1 MLTLPFDQI
10 VHIQASL
17 AFANLAASKEKRP
30 RTRRGAGRRTSQST
44 IDNTTPRRVP
54 IGTPSRPAP
63 NTPFSHIQ
71 IVPKASPEHSI
82 IQETSPQPMFRK
94 PSLTHDAEAVI
105 ASSNV
110 LETGRSTDSLANNTQ
125 GTTFAATARAAE
137 LRAARA
143 RKQLKENENQSK
155 PGTSA
160 VPHEVMTFTKSRS
173 KGGKT
178 WKTLNLDD
186 LPEVSDPESQ
196 NNGYSSR
203 RDQTNQIAA
212 GYDSEHEDTRDT
224 NTTKVPHYLSIL
236 KPKDKVILSGTQS
249 GLSPDSK
256 KLVQLVE
263 NYDVSQWDPELPS
276 KEKVL
281 QGSCTD
287 ESSNH
292 DNSHLENSNQRKR
305 TVSITPALYPVPVLA
320 SSSDQIQKAAEY
332 LRQKQE
338 SQIRELEA
346 ELQSQAMHHQ
356 AMNQPK
362 AFHATVDLVSELHHS
377 HSNSCLLAGSVAAD
391 KDDDPFAASP
401 PPISPPSMT
410 RYQSSTNVAMGPPP
424 LPYNLIGQAP
434 RQFVPHQYP
443 AVKGTSNNVASRPTL
458 ERTLTGSSAISQYQG
473 YYPPGLHGHRQTT
486 TDLAQPP
493 QTPYRKLSA
502 EEKKGMLLQQLN
514 AVVDESNSSGTLPK
528 SGRTVLHDPFAYDQY
543 QPSVPVQAIAMGSPD
558 IDLFT
563 TSDPLPWKDRP
574 VDVVATSS
582 MANVEYMAIGNKQMT
597 PIGTRPLRGGL
608 PSGQTMQ
615 NSAKAALKE
624 AEYWWSDDRR
634 VDGIA
639 KRQIEDF
646 MEHTKAG
653 NRKDKV
659 PDITNRFSNLSGA
672 WSDSSQY
679 TASPDALSGRAVG
692 DHLLV
697 PVLANLKSYLT
708 PGGYFNKH
716 GHVPEWCIDQGAGGH
731 TSFFGEDWG
740 APPPRVGRDPRYQPV
755 LHEGTRSVYENFG
768 GRWGSDGYARRYR

>member
-1 MLTLPFDQI
+1 MLPLDQI

-17 AFANLAASKEKRP
+17 ASANLAASKEKRP

-44 IDNTTPRRVP
+44 IDNTTPRRAP

-71 IVPKASPEHSI
+71 IVPKASIEHSTTK
-82 IQETSPQPMFRK
+82 ETSPQPMFRK
-94 PSLTHDAEAVI
+94 PSLTHDAEAVY
-105 ASSNV
+105 ARSDSHA
-110 LETGRSTDSLANNTQ
+110 TGRSTDSLANNTQ

-155 PGTSA
+155 TDTSA

-186 LPEVSDPESQ
+186 LPEVSDSDSQ
-196 NNGYSSR
+196 NNGCSSR
-203 RDQTNQIAA
+203 QDQTNHTTA
-212 GYDSEHEDTRDT
+212 GYDSEHDDARDT
-224 NTTKVPHYLSIL
+224 TSTNIPHYLSIL
-236 KPKDKVILSGTQS
+236 KPKDKVVLSGTQP

-256 KLVQLVE
+256 KLVHSVE
-263 NYDVSQWDPELPS
+263 NYDASQWDPELPS
-276 KEKVL
+276 KDKAVQL
-281 QGSCTD
+281 SGT
-287 ESSNH
+287 H
-292 DNSHLENSNQRKR
+292 GTLHLESQDQRKR
-305 TVSITPALYPVPVLA
+305 TISIAPALYPVPVLA
-320 SSSDQIQKAAEY
+320 SSSDQIQKTAEY

-356 AMNQPK
+356 AMNQPQ
-362 AFHATVDLVSELHHS
+362 AFHATSDLVSELHHS
-377 HSNSCLLAGSVAAD
+377 YSTSHLLAGSVMAD
-391 KDDDPFAASP
+391 KDDPFAASP
-401 PPISPPSMT
+401 PPISPPSMHQY
-410 RYQSSTNVAMGPPP
+410 RSSANASMGPPP

-443 AVKGTSNNVASRPTL
+443 AVKGTTNSIASRPAL
-458 ERTLTGSSAISQYQG
+458 ERTFTGNSSTSQYQG
-473 YYPPGLHGHRQTT
+473 YYPPGFYGRHQTT
-486 TDLAQPP
+486 ADMEQAP

-514 AVVDESNSSGTLPK
+514 AVVDESISSGTLPK
-528 SGRTVLHDPFAYDQY
+528 SGRTVLHDPFAHDQY
-543 QPSVPVQAIAMGSPD
+543 QQSASAHATTMGTSPETDLIA
-558 IDLFT
+558 

-574 VDVVATSS
+574 VDVVTTPS
-582 MANVEYMAIGNKQMT
+582 MANVEYTATGNKQMT
-597 PIGTRPLRGGL
+597 PIGTRPTRGEL
-608 PSGQTMQ
+608 PRSLTMQ
-615 NSAKAALKE
+615 NSAKISIE
-624 AEYWWSDDRR
+624 DVEHWWSNDRR
-634 VDGIA
+634 IDSVG

-646 MEHTKAG
+646 MENTRAG

-659 PDITNRFSNLSGA
+659 ADITNRLSNLSDA
-672 WSDSSQY
+672 WSDSSQS
-679 TASPDALSGRAVG
+679 TKTPDPTSGRAVG

-697 PVLANLKSYLT
+697 PVLANLKAYLI
-708 PGGYFNKH
+708 PGDYFNKH
-716 GHVPEWCIDQGAGGH
+716 GHVPEWCIDQGAGGQ